1 MPVVEGGQQPDLFRQ
16 QHAVA
21 EHVAGHVADADDAE
35 GLGLDVLAKL
45 AEVPLDRFP
54 GPLGRN
60 AHRLVVVAGGA
71 SGGEGVA
78 EPEAV
83 GLGYAVGDVG
93 EARRAL
99 VGGDHQIGIVIVVD
113 DDALRGQ
120 HLAVGVEVVG
130 DVQQA

>member
-1 MPVVEGGQQPDLFRQ
+1 M
-16 QHAVA
+16 
-21 EHVAGHVADADDAE
+21 
-35 GLGLDVLAKL
+35 
-45 AEVPLDRFP
+45 PLDRFP